1 MKKILVIFITNLLA
15 LTLLGT
21 ITVQA
26 AGSNL
31 SRMEDYAD
39 LLDSRAESYV
49 RNFLDELSEEL
60 EFDIVVVTTNS
71 TGGKSSQ
78 AYADDFYDYNGYG
91 WGDSYD
97 GVLLLINMEYREWH
111 ISTTGYGMQA
121 VTNSEI
127 DYIGDEIVEY
137 LSWGEYEDAFYAFAN
152 LIEDEVKHARDSE
165 VIDFGEIIGR
175 IMIAVAVGMVLAFIP
190 VLIMK
195 KQMNNVRTKEEASD
209 YMKRNQVRMT
219 QQKDLFLYSNISR
232 RLKPQD
238 NSSRSGGGGHVGSS
252 GRSHGG
258 GGGRF

>member
-1 MKKILVIFITNLLA
+1 MKKILVIFITSLLA

-21 ITVQA
+21 ISVQA
-26 AGSNL
+26 AGANL
-31 SRMEDYAD
+31 SRVEDYAD
-39 LLDSRAESYV
+39 LLDPAAENQV
-49 RNFLDELSEEL
+49 REKLDELSEKL
-60 EFDIVVVTTNS
+60 QFDIVVVTTNS

-91 WGDSYD
+91 WGDNYD

-127 DYIGDEIVEY
+127 DYIGDAVVDY
-137 LSWGEYEDAFYAFAN
+137 LSWGDYELAFTEFAD
-152 LIEDEVKHARDSE
+152 LIADEVKEERDSE
-165 VIDFGEIIGR
+165 HIDLGEVIVR
-175 IMIAVAVGMVLAFIP
+175 IVIALVIGMVLAFIP
-190 VLIMK
+190 VSIMK
-195 KQMNNVRTKEEASD
+195 KQMNNVQVRQEASD

-238 NSSRSGGGGHVGSS
+238 SGNRSGGGGHIGSS